1 MKRRCLMMVLL
12 SLLLCMPFILPVSAA
27 YPYLV
32 DRADILTAN
41 EESALLAELTEIS
54 TEYGVTV
61 AVVTVD
67 SLGNQSAKAYANDFY
82 DKNYGA
88 TTDGVMLL
96 LAMDER
102 EYYIVTES
110 FGRTAIPDG
119 RIDYVANRFVPDLS
133 DGEYY
138 EGFMTYASICAEH
151 IKNAKNGN
159 PYTEPLLT
167 FSDILIALAVG
178 IVISLII
185 VSALKNQL
193 KSVRM
198 QPMARAYVREGSL
211 NLTRQN
217 DYFLYR
223 NVTRRQKQNKSSRS
237 GSSGSSRGG
246 GGGRF

>member
-1 MKRRCLMMVLL
+1 MMVLL
-12 SLLLCMPFILPVSAA
+12 SLLLCVLFILPVSAA

-67 SLGNQSAKAYANDFY
+67 SLGNQSAKASANDFY

-110 FGRTAIPDG
+110 FGALP
-119 RIDYVANRFVPDLS
+119 F
-133 DGEYY
+133 
-138 EGFMTYASICAEH
+138 
-151 IKNAKNGN
+151 
-159 PYTEPLLT
+159 LL
-167 FSDILIALAVG
+167 
-178 IVISLII
+178 
-185 VSALKNQL
+185 
-193 KSVRM
+193 
-198 QPMARAYVREGSL
+198 
-211 NLTRQN
+211 
-217 DYFLYR
+217 
-223 NVTRRQKQNKSSRS
+223 
-237 GSSGSSRGG
+237 
-246 GGGRF
+246 